1 MFAPV
6 IKTDRLVLR
15 PLQLA
20 DWEAYATAWADPELT
35 RFIGGE
41 PRDHNTSWGKFL
53 MGAGLWPV
61 LGYGY
66 WAFADRETDEFLGSG
81 GLARFERGVAALG
94 GHIEAGWAFIPSAWG
109 KGYATEAMRAVMG
122 WSDSNLPTTE
132 IRAIIDHGNV
142 ASQRV
147 AAKCGFK
154 LLIPALPEMPKTA
167 LWRREKPVQ

>member
-1 MFAPV
+1 MIAPV
-6 IKTDRLVLR
+6 IHTPQLTLR
-15 PLQLA
+15 PLLLE
-20 DWEAYATAWADPELT
+20 DWDAYATAWADPEMV

-41 PRDHNTSWGKFL
+41 PRDRTTSWGKFL

-66 WAFADRETDEFLGSG
+66 WTFADRKTNAFLGSG
-81 GLARFERGVAALG
+81 GLARFERGVAALEG
-94 GHIEAGWAFIPSAWG
+94 RVEAGWAFVPAAWG
-109 KGYATEAMRAVMG
+109 KGYATEAMIAVMG
-122 WSDSNLPTTE
+122 WADSNLPATE

-147 AAKCGFK
+147 AAKCGFE
-154 LLIPALPEMPKTA
+154 LLIPALPEMPETA